1 MKAIRVRE
9 FGGPEKLVVEDVP
22 DLRPGAGEVVV
33 RIHAAGVNPVE
44 AYIRT
49 GTYAIKPAL
58 PYTPGADG
66 AGEVLAVGEGV
77 KAVKP
82 GDRVYVAGSLSG
94 TYAEQSLSREAQV
107 HPLPK
112 QVTFQ
117 QGAAVGVPY
126 ATAVRGLFQRAHA
139 LPGESLLV
147 HGASGGVGTAAVQM
161 ARAHGMLVIG
171 TAGSDKGRQL
181 VRDNGAHHA
190 FDHNAPDL
198 AEQVSKATGGRGVN
212 VILEMLAN
220 KNLGKDLTMLS
231 QRGRVVVI
239 GNRGSIE
246 INPRDAMARDAAI
259 LGMVLF
265 NTPEAELASIHAGL
279 GAALEFG
286 VARPVIGK
294 EFPLAEARRAHEAV
308 LQPGS
313 YGKIVLIC

>member
-1 MKAIRVRE
+1 M
-9 FGGPEKLVVEDVP
+9 
-22 DLRPGAGEVVV
+22 
-33 RIHAAGVNPVE
+33 E

-58 PYTPGADG
+58 PYTPGMDG
-66 AGEVLAVGEGV
+66 AGEVLSVGEGV
-77 KAVKP
+77 KSVKP

-94 TYAEQSLSREAQV
+94 TYAQQSLCREVQV

-112 QVTFQ
+112 QITFQ
-117 QGAAVGVPY
+117 QGAAIGVPY

-139 LPGESLLV
+139 LPGESVLV
-147 HGASGGVGTAAVQM
+147 HGASGGVGIAAVQM

-171 TAGSDKGRQL
+171 TAGTDKGRQL
-181 VRDNGAHHA
+181 VRECGAHHA

-220 KNLGKDLTMLS
+220 KNLAKDLTMLS

-239 GNRGSIE
+239 GNRGTIE

-265 NTPEAELASIHAGL
+265 NTSEAELASIHAGL

-286 VARPVIGK
+286 VARPVIGQ
-294 EFPLAEARRAHEAV
+294 EIPLVEARRAMRRFCTGAATAKLFLFAKV
-308 LQPGS
+308 WFAAGCPSL
-313 YGKIVLIC
+313 

>member
-9 FGGPEKLVVEDVP
+9 FGGPEKLVVEEVP

-49 GTYAIKPAL
+49 GTYAMKPAL
-58 PYTPGADG
+58 PYTPGMDG

-77 KAVKP
+77 KTVKP

-94 TYAEQSLSREAQV
+94 TYAQQSLSREAQV

-126 ATAVRGLFQRAHA
+126 GTAIRGLFQRAHA

-147 HGASGGVGTAAVQM
+147 HGASGGVGIAGVQL

-171 TAGSDKGRQL
+171 TASSDKGRQL
-181 VRDNGAHHA
+181 VRDCGAHFA

-220 KNLGKDLTMLS
+220 KNLSKDLSMLS

-294 EFPLAEARRAHEAV
+294 EFPLAEASRAHEAV

>member
-1 MKAIRVRE
+1 M
-9 FGGPEKLVVEDVP
+9 L
-22 DLRPGAGEVVV
+22 V
-33 RIHAAGVNPVE
+33 RIHAVGANRVQ

>member
-9 FGGPEKLVVEDVP
+9 FGGPEKLVVEDVQ

-33 RIHAAGVNPVE
+33 RIHAAGINPVE

-49 GTYAIKPAL
+49 GTYAMKPAL
-58 PYTPGADG
+58 PYTPGMDG

-77 KAVKP
+77 KTVKP

-126 ATAVRGLFQRAHA
+126 ATAVRGLFQKAHA

-147 HGASGGVGTAAVQM
+147 NGASGGVGIAAVQM

-181 VRDNGAHHA
+181 VRDCGAHYA
-190 FDHNAPDL
+190 FDHSAPDL
-198 AEQVSKATGGRGVN
+198 AEQVAKATGGRGVN

-220 KNLGKDLTMLS
+220 KNLSKDLTMLS

-239 GNRGSIE
+239 GNRGTIE

-265 NTPEAELASIHAGL
+265 NTPEPELASIHAGL
-279 GAALEFG
+279 GGALEFG

-294 EFPLAEARRAHEAV
+294 EFPLAEAGRAHEAV